1 MENQEIIQIIKNLKG
16 RKDYEERKASKLGFA
31 SLYAYFEDK
40 VLKQKK
46 TDENNKKGEIKLW
59 ISKESHLP
67 VIIEQNA
74 NFGEIT
80 LQLKSVDYEN

>member
-16 RKDYEERKASKLGFA
+16 RRNYEERKASKLGFT

-46 TDENNKKGEIKLW
+46 TDENNKKELEEIKAENK
-59 ISKESHLP
+59 IKDK
-67 VIIEQNA
+67 QK
-74 NFGEIT
+74 
-80 LQLKSVDYEN
+80 KSCSCC